1 MPRFQLNIV
10 AKTIPNATTPTKDIL
25 RGIIRAQLSP
35 LKVKTSAYEST
46 GPDPYTALYVEFTDE
61 SVSGYKDW
69 SMHYLQGI
77 LDEFKANGIQPYMQ
91 HSSPNLPPPLI
102 KVRVQEKIEV
112 RGF

>member
-25 RGIIRAQLSP
+25 RGILRAKLSP
-35 LKVKTSAYEST
+35 IKIKTSAYEH
-46 GPDPYTALYVEFTDE
+46 GGYTTLHVDFTDD

-77 LDEFKANGIQPYMQ
+77 LDELKANGIEPY
-91 HSSPNLPPPLI
+91 SSTYAKPPLI
-102 KVRVQEKIEV
+102 KVRVQENVEV
-112 RGF
+112 KGF

>member
-25 RGIIRAQLSP
+25 RGILRAKLSP
-35 LKVKTSAYEST
+35 IKIKTSAYESE
-46 GPDPYTALYVEFTDE
+46 DYTTLHVDFTDE

-77 LDEFKANGIQPYMQ
+77 LDEFKANGIRPYMQ
-91 HSSPNLPPPLI
+91 HSSPNFPPPLI
-102 KVRVQEKIEV
+102 KVRVQENVEV